1 MAEKE
6 NSLREPLH
14 IDVPGDR
21 ERVRA
26 ILAQWGVEAS
36 SILRLMRERPE
47 VTPRTFETAHAV
59 PEARPPQRGR
69 HGAAS

>member
-1 MAEKE
+1 MADKE
-6 NSLREPLH
+6 NGLREPLYT
-14 IDVPGDR
+14 DVPGDR

-47 VTPRTFETAHAV
+47 VTPRTFEHARAV
-59 PEARPPQRGR
+59 PEASPPQRGR
-69 HGAAS
+69 HRAAR